1 METKLTREQMEA
13 RRLLAGRLL
22 LQGKGVSQVAREVG
36 AAKSSVSRW
45 NTALEKGGL
54 EALRAKKA
62 PGATPRL
69 TARQK
74 ERLVRI
80 LVRGPRKSGY
90 RTELWTC
97 PRVAAVIERVFE
109 VKYHPAHVWKI
120 LHDQLGWTCQM
131 PEYQAR
137 EKDDE
142 AVQRWR
148 EEDWPRIKK
157 GDATK
162 S

>member
-1 METKLTREQMEA
+1 METKLTREQMET
-13 RRLLAGRLL
+13 RRLLAARLL

-45 NTALEKGGL
+45 NTALGKGGL
-54 EALRAKKA
+54 EALRAKRA

-120 LHDQLGWTCQM
+120 LHGQLGWTCQQ
-131 PEYQAR
+131 PEHQAAR
-137 EKDDE
+137 KTTRPSNGG
-142 AVQRWR
+142 ARKTG
-148 EEDWPRIKK
+148 P
-157 GDATK
+157 A
-162 S
+162 